1 MFLRKVSQDLAEA
14 FQWAAVPSARSSP
27 LSASCWHVPSK
38 EKSKCKSVGG
48 EKKKKYLKHGARVD
62 LPQMFPSGRMPWWA
76 AHCPG
81 HFEGQEGARAGCLPS
96 PPHGPPTMAAHH
108 QPTLTSSWLSRH
120 GSPPPPLPQRSPGLR
135 APILPGQRAQSGWA
149 GHLHGLYFS
158 YTYYFLSI
166 KLI

>member
-48 EKKKKYLKHGARVD
+48 GKKKKYLKHGARVD

-108 QPTLTSSWLSRH
+108 HPLSPPH
-120 GSPPPPLPQRSPGLR
+120 GSPAMAAHHHPYLSAALASGPPFCQGREPSL
-135 APILPGQRAQSGWA
+135 AGQDICMA
-149 GHLHGLYFS
+149 
-158 YTYYFLSI
+158 SI
-166 KLI
+166 FHTLIIF

>member
-48 EKKKKYLKHGARVD
+48 EKKKKVLKTWSEGGFTTDVSLGQNALVSSSLPRTLRRSGGSTSRLPALASSWPSHHG
-62 LPQMFPSGRMPWWA
+62 
-76 AHCPG
+76 
-81 HFEGQEGARAGCLPS
+81 S
-96 PPHGPPTMAAHH
+96 PPS
-108 QPTLTSSWLSRH
+108 PTLTSSWLSRH